1 MGKARTLAGT
11 VSAGG
16 PLVDGGIAQY
26 QEFTASGTWNKPE
39 GAIMVY
45 VEAIGGGASG
55 AACTASS
62 GGGAGGGGGG
72 ASTLT
77 GSTATSGAGG
87 AGRVRVWA
95 W

>member
-11 VSAGG
+11 VSARG
-16 PLVDGGIAQY
+16 PLVDGGIANY

-45 VEAIGGGASG
+45 VEAIGGGAG
-55 AACTASS
+55 A
-62 GGGAGGGGGG
+62 

-87 AGRVRVWA
+87 AGRARVWA